1 MLFFTGLCA
10 SHEIF
15 LWKNL
20 KSGGVWMTIAG
31 KAVND
36 KTARVAAGDKVEN
49 EGYEGEYGE
58 EGAEVAV
65 AHHHVEPHLLSG
77 SAGEPRQ
84 ASVGRCHTPPVGL
97 VKFLHLGRR
106 SKLKS

>member
-49 EGYEGEYGE
+49 EGYE
-58 EGAEVAV
+58 
-65 AHHHVEPHLLSG
+65 
-77 SAGEPRQ
+77 
-84 ASVGRCHTPPVGL
+84 
-97 VKFLHLGRR
+97 
-106 SKLKS
+106 

>member
-1 MLFFTGLCA
+1 MPFEQIYHLHIYICMLFFTGLCA

-20 KSGGVWMTIAG
+20 KSGGVRMTIAG

-49 EGYEGEYGE
+49 EGYE
-58 EGAEVAV
+58 
-65 AHHHVEPHLLSG
+65 
-77 SAGEPRQ
+77 
-84 ASVGRCHTPPVGL
+84 
-97 VKFLHLGRR
+97 
-106 SKLKS
+106 